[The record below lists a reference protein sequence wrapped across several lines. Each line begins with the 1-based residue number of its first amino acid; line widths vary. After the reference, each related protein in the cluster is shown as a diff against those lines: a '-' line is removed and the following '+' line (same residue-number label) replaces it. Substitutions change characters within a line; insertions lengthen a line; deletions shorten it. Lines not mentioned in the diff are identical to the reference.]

1 MKYIRRMGVTMK
13 DYVYKMLKKS
23 LKNDYLAESV
33 LKRFTAFKILN
44 NNRDFNWDYEQSKC
58 NMVHEMV
65 KARKE
70 YNHKSIL
77 KAYKEQMKK
86 APYLWYDEF
95 QSRAK
100 HILKNYSR
108 KD

>member
-1 MKYIRRMGVTMK
+1 MK

-23 LKNDYLAESV
+23 LKNDYLAENI
-33 LKRFTAFKILN
+33 LKHFTAFKILN
-44 NNRDFNWDYEQSKC
+44 IDSDFNWLYEGNKC
-58 NMVHEMV
+58 EMVHELV

-77 KAYKEQMKK
+77 RAYKEQMKK
-86 APYLWYDEF
+86 TPYLWYDEF
-95 QSRAK
+95 QNRAK
-100 HILKNYSR
+100 YILKNYSK